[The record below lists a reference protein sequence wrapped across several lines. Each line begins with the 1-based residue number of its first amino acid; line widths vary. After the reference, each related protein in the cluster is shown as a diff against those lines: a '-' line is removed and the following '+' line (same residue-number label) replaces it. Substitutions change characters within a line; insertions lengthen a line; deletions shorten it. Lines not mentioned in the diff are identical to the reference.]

1 MVEIWLDILNRK
13 ALKGASF
20 NNTQELAQAIDDFC
34 KVYNASAKPFIW
46 RKREVKGVQ
55 LKNTIA
61 NLLE

>member
-1 MVEIWLDILNRK
+1 MDILNRK

-61 NLLE
+61 NLCN